1 LTGLIR
7 FFNVSVT
14 RLENLFPSNQLF
26 KNVSANLIG
35 IGWNGLLIILAT
47 PWFVSLLGM
56 EGYGLVGFWLLMQI
70 VLSLFDLG
78 LGATLVREFATSSG
92 HPDCANRRGDLL
104 RTLECIYWP
113 LALLLILILLS
124 SSGWIVH
131 HWLNLSVIQP
141 ERAVMAIRWMAL
153 ALGMQ
158 FPWALYTSG
167 LAGLQRQGRMNALQM
182 AGNTLRYGGGVA
194 ILLWRADLVFFF
206 LVQAAVA
213 GVQTL
218 ATRVV
223 LNRSLYSARTRH
235 PVFRRQLLHEVW
247 RYSAGMAFTMIAGA
261 LLANVDRLFL
271 SKLLPA
277 SELGKYTLAWTVAGF
292 LQIGIQ
298 PFYRAFF
305 PRFAE
310 LHALGDGAG
319 LRREYYLSCRLT
331 GWLIIPFALVGLFFA
346 REIFYAWLGR
356 TDDTLVQVFRWL
368 LLGVAGAGLMWL
380 PAAFQQAQG
389 WTRLHALMIAGALL
403 IGLPCLWWAIKQWGT
418 VGATVVWVL
427 HGVSDVTLGLW
438 LMHKRLLAGE
448 LLQWYRTV
456 ILQPLLLCLP
466 IVVLSWLLLPGEL
479 KRLPAAIWIGITGV
493 LEMIVLLMYGTIF
506 RNKDKGFIFGNV

>member
-1 LTGLIR
+1 M
-7 FFNVSVT
+7 
-14 RLENLFPSNQLF
+14 FPTSHLL

-35 IGWNGLLIILAT
+35 IGWNGMLIILAT

-78 LGATLVREFATSSG
+78 LGATLVREFAASSG
-92 HPDCANRRGDLL
+92 QRDNASRRVDLL

-113 LALLLILILLS
+113 LALLLTLILLY
-124 SSGWIVH
+124 SSGWIAH
-131 HWLNLSVIQP
+131 HWLKLNVIQP
-141 ERAVMAIRWMAL
+141 ERAVVAIRWMAL
-153 ALGMQ
+153 ALGLQ
-158 FPWALYTSG
+158 FPSALYTSG
-167 LAGLQRQGRMNALQM
+167 LAGLQQQGRMNALQM

-194 ILLWRADLVFFF
+194 ILLWRADLVLFFM
-206 LVQAAVA
+206 VQAAVA

-218 ATRVV
+218 ATRAV
-223 LNRSLYSARTRH
+223 LNRSLRGTRMGH
-235 PVFRRQLLHEVW
+235 PVFRWQLLREVW

-277 SELGKYTLAWTVAGF
+277 AELGKYTLAWTVAGF
-292 LQIGIQ
+292 LQLGIQ
-298 PFYRAFF
+298 PFYRAFY
-305 PRFAE
+305 PRFSE

-319 LRREYYLSCRLT
+319 LRREYYLSCRLA
-331 GWLIIPFALVGLFFA
+331 GWLIIPFALVGFFFA

-356 TDDTLVQVFRWL
+356 TDDTLVLVFRWL

-403 IGLPCLWWAIKQWGT
+403 LGLPCLWWAIRQWGT
-418 VGATVVWVL
+418 AGATVVWVL

-438 LMHKRLLAGE
+438 LMHKRLLPGE
-448 LLQWYRTV
+448 FFKWYWTV
-456 ILQPLLLCLP
+456 IIQPFLLCLP
-466 IVVLSWLLLPGEL
+466 IVVLSWLLMPAEL
-479 KRLPAAIWIGITGV
+479 RRLPAAIWIGITGM
-493 LEMIVLLMYGTIF
+493 LEIIVLLMHDSIF
-506 RNKDKGFIFGNV
+506 RNKGKGFFFGNN